1 MQTEGYMIVL
11 KSDILLERYAGE
23 WAPQHNPEPL
33 RALRGAFNQFDI
45 TSYRG
50 VSREPLLAYPSL
62 EQKVLNLFEATGIDM
77 KTDAEARRHFRVILG
92 DLSEDENPE
101 IDEYLI
107 SSLSDARE
115 VLGLTDEPSR
125 WEIIHVAR
133 GNAEPGSSFLG
144 YDVGYWGGDHFSLIA
159 DTIVVPRWHPPVPD
173 DFAEVAQALSCLNAN
188 LLFGSSADAA
198 GFKAFYNSKP
208 WAETEDREGEFCIIR
223 VSLGE

>member
-33 RALRGAFNQFDI
+33 RALRSAFSQFDI
-45 TSYRG
+45 AGYRG
-50 VSREPLLAYPSL
+50 VSRKRLLAYPSL

-77 KTDAEARRHFRVILG
+77 KTDAEARRQFRVILG

-144 YDVGYWGGDHFSLIA
+144 YDVGYWGGDFSLIA
-159 DTIVVPRWHPPVPD
+159 DTIVVPRWHPPIPD
-173 DFAEVAQALSCLNAN
+173 DFAEVAQALSGLNVN

-198 GFKAFYNSKP
+198 GFKAFYKSKL

-223 VSLGE
+223 VGLGE